1 MVPSYVFFSRFKRYL
16 DWVKSLGFLQP
27 IRLFISWR
35 SYFWWTWKATSTG
48 LSEWPLAWLNQAD
61 PIACSL
67 SFVIKTATQRRR
79 SNVDEC
85 IYQVPSMISK
95 AISFYFILYSSHI
108 PCYLSPHKIYNS
120 WFRWYLSSIYKSVIT
135 LNEKI
140 DTIPT
145 YFKIP
150 GTRNKVK
157 LTVRLRFIF
166 SLSKIRH
173 WEDRYLLM
181 NLISCER
188 VVFSSFPCMIKCK
201 QKSCVGG
208 QNWHILFLGILLQQN
223 SSLSHLWQS
232 LFYQT
237 C

>member
-1 MVPSYVFFSRFKRYL
+1 MTKLFLMDLKSNFYWVEWMAL
-16 DWVKSLGFLQP
+16 GLVKSSRSN
-27 IRLFISWR
+27 RLFAFVCYQDSNA
-35 SYFWWTWKATSTG
+35 ATT
-48 LSEWPLAWLNQAD
+48 L
-61 PIACSL
+61 
-67 SFVIKTATQRRR
+67 KHRRMHKH
-79 SNVDEC
+79 
-85 IYQVPSMISK
+85 QVPSMISK

-208 QNWHILFLGILLQQN
+208 QNWHILFLGILFQQN
-223 SSLSHLWQS
+223 SSLSHLWQC